1 MIGPLALLLVVG
13 AVVAAIAAWMRRRRP
28 EQSATEAGAPP
39 RRISLLTE
47 AIGYI
52 GTILVLAG
60 AVAFAQQHWNDITEG
75 VRLAMLAVVTVV
87 FLGIGGLVL
96 SSTEPALR
104 RLAAVTWV
112 ISVAAFAGS
121 AAMVNV
127 LLATSGKAPFLT
139 IATSTAVYAVVLWV
153 LHRHGVQQAVA
164 FGASCVGVASVV
176 NYVITDPAGWM
187 IVVPLWVMGNRLGS
201 SRMVASRCPVVRR
214 LAPRAP
220 RGAHLASSDR
230 PAERTPIWARDRHCH
245 DGDDVGRRCEVH
257 ARSGDGCGGRARL
270 RHRCCCVLLR
280 RHAGGAGVAS
290 DRRVSHPRDG
300 RRSGALALVR
310 TSSVATA
317 GTSTRVHRSYGPLAR
332 RSTAP
337 GESDIAGDAVLSLQA
352 ERPLQADRLP
362 LGGRRPRQLSACS
375 RDRVRRELHDD
386 PPPAPTLLDHLASP
400 C

>member
-187 IVVPLWVMGNRLGS
+187 IVVPLWVMGIG
-201 SRMVASRCPVVRR
+201 
-214 LAPRAP
+214 
-220 RGAHLASSDR
+220 
-230 PAERTPIWARDRHCH
+230 WA
-245 DGDDVGRRCEVH
+245 
-257 ARSGDGCGGRARL
+257 AA
-270 RHRCCCVLLR
+270 
-280 RHAGGAGVAS
+280 AWW
-290 DRRVSHPRDG
+290 RRVAPWF
-300 RRSGALALVR
+300 
-310 TSSVATA
+310 VA
-317 GTSTRVHRSYGPLAR
+317 
-332 RSTAP
+332 
-337 GESDIAGDAVLSLQA
+337 
-352 ERPLQADRLP
+352 LP
-362 LGGRRPRQLSACS
+362 LGLLVALISPAAIDQPSGLRFGLGIATATTVMTLAVVAKFTPALAMGAVAELGYVIGAVTYYFGDTLGVPASLAIAGFLILVMAAAAARWHWFGRRQ
-375 RDRVRRELHDD
+375 
-386 PPPAPTLLDHLASP
+386 
-400 C
+400 

>member
-187 IVVPLWVMGNRLGS
+187 IVVPLWVMGIG
-201 SRMVASRCPVVRR
+201 
-214 LAPRAP
+214 
-220 RGAHLASSDR
+220 
-230 PAERTPIWARDRHCH
+230 WA
-245 DGDDVGRRCEVH
+245 
-257 ARSGDGCGGRARL
+257 A
-270 RHRCCCVLLR
+270 
-280 RHAGGAGVAS
+280 AGWW
-290 DRRVSHPRDG
+290 RRVAPWF
-300 RRSGALALVR
+300 
-310 TSSVATA
+310 VA
-317 GTSTRVHRSYGPLAR
+317 
-332 RSTAP
+332 
-337 GESDIAGDAVLSLQA
+337 
-352 ERPLQADRLP
+352 LP
-362 LGGRRPRQLSACS
+362 LGLLVALISPAAIDQPSGLRFGLGIATATTVMTLAVVAKFTPALAMGAVAELGYVIGAVTYYFGDTLGVPASLAIAGFLILVMAAAAARWHWFGRRQ
-375 RDRVRRELHDD
+375 
-386 PPPAPTLLDHLASP
+386 
-400 C
+400 